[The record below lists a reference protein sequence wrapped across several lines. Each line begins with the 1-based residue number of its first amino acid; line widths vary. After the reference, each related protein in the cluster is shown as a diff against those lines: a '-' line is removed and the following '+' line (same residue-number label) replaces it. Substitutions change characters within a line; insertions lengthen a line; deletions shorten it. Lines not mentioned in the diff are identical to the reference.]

1 MMVAMLRAA
10 ALRACVFLMPLV
22 CLLPAPGDGA
32 AGTAPTY
39 RRLCAQCHGEDGD
52 GLFYANVVPLA
63 GIARRYPPERIGQLS
78 GAFSGRLLQGRELDA
93 MVAYMGTLR
102 GEKGFADPGWIVTPY
117 FVEKKAPRM
126 TEVRLLDTRSA
137 SAFSHGHIPNAVN
150 VVAGACIEPPQRTR
164 DWLVDLNIGAETL
177 VIAVDESGGPAAAC
191 LWWRLRRAGHP
202 FAVVMDGGMQRYA
215 TEQRQATGP
224 IGAIA
229 DDRKAATP
237 SRAWDWQIAMNASGF
252 RPQAELQMLA
262 AERGYSA
269 GTRIPW
275 TGGEPELAHLV
286 LTLHL
291 LGYEPRYDERTAA
304 VSVAAPVR

>member
-1 MMVAMLRAA
+1 MVAMLRAA
-10 ALRACVFLMPLV
+10 ALRVGVFLLPVM
-22 CLLPAPGDGA
+22 CLLPAPGGGA
-32 AGTAPTY
+32 TDAAPTY

-93 MVAYMGTLR
+93 MVAYMSSLR

-117 FVEKKAPRM
+117 FVEKKAPRL

-137 SAFSHGHIPNAVN
+137 SAFSRGHIPNAVN

-164 DWLVDLNIGAETL
+164 DWLAYHNIGPETL
-177 VIAVDESGGPAAAC
+177 VIAVDETGGPDAAC
-191 LWWRLRRAGHP
+191 LWWKLRRAGHP
-202 FAVVMDGGMQRYA
+202 FAVVMDGGMRRYA
-215 TEQRQATGP
+215 SEQRQSTGP

-229 DDRKAATP
+229 DSRKGATP
-237 SRAWDWQIAMNASGF
+237 PHAWDWRSAMNASGF
-252 RPQAELQMLA
+252 RPQDELQMLTA
-262 AERGYSA
+262 AYGYTV
-269 GTRIPW
+269 GTRMPW